1 MSTDV
6 KFVYGFVYHLEC
18 QNALGMENGAIP
30 DAQITASSEY
40 ESEDEDNVNVSM
52 AIYGRLHFQE
62 NGSIAGAWV
71 ANTSDDNQWL
81 QVDLGAQY
89 AKVTGLATQGRNSST
104 YPQWVTK
111 YKLQYGDDGEE
122 FQFYSEHGRNTDKV
136 KVNAIPYKMC

>member
-1 MSTDV
+1 
-6 KFVYGFVYHLEC
+6 
-18 QNALGMENGAIP
+18 MENGAIT
-30 DAQITASSEY
+30 DTQITASSEY
-40 ESEDEDNVNVSM
+40 SAAEYNVNVSM
-52 AIYGRLHFQE
+52 ANYGRLHFQE

-111 YKLQYGDDGEE
+111 YKLWYGDNGET
-122 FQFYSEHGRNTDKV
+122 FQFYREHGRTTDKV
-136 KVNAIPYKMC
+136 KVNAVS